1 MRRALGKGGDAYYV
15 RQKLSYRCMG
25 MWFFERIYE
34 KMTAEPWACALDV
47 ILTALLIYG
56 MIVFLQ
62 KNNAKRL
69 APLVILFVAA
79 GVVLSSELVGLTVL
93 GNVFRYSIF
102 IVLIAVV
109 MLFPQEA
116 KRGLLKLASPRDTH
130 EAYTTAYDVSD
141 EQLHAAI
148 ADIVRAAQNMSK
160 KNVGALIVI
169 STQNMPEHI
178 IDSGTKLDAVLSCA
192 LLESIFNTKAP
203 LHDGAVFVRGNRIV
217 AAGCFLPLS
226 QSNAIDKE
234 LGTRHRAGIG
244 VSENYNVLTIIVSE
258 ETGVISIAQR
268 GELTRYFDSQM
279 LTDKLEQTYGLQA
292 TPETKKHRHRD

>member
-1 MRRALGKGGDAYYV
+1 
-15 RQKLSYRCMG
+15 
-25 MWFFERIYE
+25 MWFFENVYE
-34 KMTAEPWACALDV
+34 KLTAKPWACAIDIL
-47 ILTALLIYG
+47 LTALLIYG
-56 MIVFLQ
+56 LIVFLK
-62 KNNAKRL
+62 KNNAARL
-69 APLVILFVAA
+69 TFFILIVIAL
-79 GVVLSSELVGLTVL
+79 GVVLSSEALGLSVIGSVLRYGTV
-93 GNVFRYSIF
+93 IA
-102 IVLIAVV
+102 IVAVLL
-109 MLFPQEA
+109 LFPQETR
-116 KRGLLKLASPRDTH
+116 RGLLKLASPREMH

-141 EQLHAAI
+141 EQLHSAI
-148 ADIVRAAQNMSK
+148 NDIVRAAQNMSK
-160 KNVGALIVI
+160 KNVGALIII

-203 LHDGAVFVRGNRIV
+203 LHDGAVVVRGNRIV

-226 QSNAIDKE
+226 HSTTIDKE

-258 ETGVISIAQR
+258 ETGVISIAQG

-292 TPETKKHRHRD
+292 TPELTKRRKRKNG

>member
-1 MRRALGKGGDAYYV
+1 ME
-15 RQKLSYRCMG
+15 
-25 MWFFERIYE
+25 FFERIYD
-34 KMTAEPWACALDV
+34 KMLAAPWACALDIV
-47 ILTALLIYG
+47 LTAFVIYG

-69 APLVILFVAA
+69 AFIILAFVAI
-79 GVVLSSELVGLTVL
+79 GIVLSSDYLGLSVIGTL
-93 GNVFRYSIF
+93 LKYSIV
-102 IVLIAVV
+102 IVIAAVLL
-109 MLFPQEA
+109 LFPQETR
-116 KRGLLKLASPRDTH
+116 RGLLKLASPRDTH
-130 EAYTTAYDVSD
+130 DAYTTAYDISD
-141 EQLHAAI
+141 EELHAAI
-148 ADIVRAAQNMSK
+148 NDIVRATQNMSK
-160 KNVGALIVI
+160 KNVGALIII

-258 ETGVISIAQR
+258 ETGVISIAQH

-279 LTDKLEQTYGLQA
+279 LTDKLEQPYGLQA
-292 TPETKKHRHRD
+292 SPNSRTSNRLWPHNE

>member
-1 MRRALGKGGDAYYV
+1 
-15 RQKLSYRCMG
+15 
-25 MWFFERIYE
+25 MWFFEKIYN
-34 KMTAEPWACALDV
+34 KMVAQPWACPLDI

-56 MIVFLQ
+56 LIVFLK
-62 KNNAKRL
+62 KNNAGRL
-69 APLVILFVAA
+69 VFFIVGFTAI
-79 GVVLSSELVGLTVL
+79 GTVLSSEFVGLTVV
-93 GNVFRYSIF
+93 GTVFSYGI
-102 IVLIAVV
+102 LIALVAV
-109 MLFPQEA
+109 MLLFPQET
-116 KRGLLKLASPRDTH
+116 KRGLLKLASPREVH

-141 EQLHAAI
+141 DELHAAI
-148 ADIVRAAQNMSK
+148 NDIVRAAQNMSK
-160 KNVGALIVI
+160 KNVGALIII

-244 VSENYNVLTIIVSE
+244 VSESYNVLTIIVSE
-258 ETGVISIAQR
+258 ETGVISIAQQ
-268 GELTRYFDSQM
+268 GNLTRYFDSQM
-279 LTDKLEQTYGLQA
+279 LTDKLEQIYGLQA
-292 TPETKKHRHRD
+292 TPDLPSSRKRRRK